1 MEVLCDYRNTFAK
14 NYEDSIGGII
24 MEYLD
29 KLFDL
34 RSNIGN
40 KLELIMEDR
49 KITKA
54 QLCSEAGISRPTLDK
69 MIGGEI
75 TNKTIDKYLII

>member
-40 KLELIMEDR
+40 KLELIME
-49 KITKA
+49 
-54 QLCSEAGISRPTLDK
+54 
-69 MIGGEI
+69 IG
-75 TNKTIDKYLII
+75 K